1 MIKREIRKKDRAIE
15 IRITGLKGTIPN
27 K

>member
-1 MIKREIRKKDRAIE
+1 MINREIRKKDRAID
-15 IRITGLKGTIPN
+15 IRIIGLKGTIPN

>member
-1 MIKREIRKKDRAIE
+1 MINREIKKKERAIA
-15 IRITGLKGTIPN
+15 IRITGLNGTIPN

>member
-1 MIKREIRKKDRAIE
+1 MINREIRKKDRAID

>member
-1 MIKREIRKKDRAIE
+1 MINREMRKKEIAID

>member
-1 MIKREIRKKDRAIE
+1 MINREIRKKERAID
-15 IRITGLKGTIPN
+15 IRITGLNGTIPN